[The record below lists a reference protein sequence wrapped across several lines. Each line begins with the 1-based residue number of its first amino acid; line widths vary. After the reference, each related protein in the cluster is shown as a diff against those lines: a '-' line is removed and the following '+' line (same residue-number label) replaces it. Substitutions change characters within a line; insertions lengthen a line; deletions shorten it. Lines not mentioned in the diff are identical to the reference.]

1 MMLWIGRLILRHYIR
16 NKKHKYGIKFYELC
30 ESGGIVM
37 NVKIYSG
44 EPTPDIHWLGQ
55 TGVIVLNLME
65 NFLGKGYQ
73 LYIVTSIIHLNKQS
87 TCSHIGGTLRSDRK
101 SNPKEVMRA
110 KLKKGDVVSRSR
122 DGVIASKWKDKR
134 DVLMINNMHTHEM
147 VGVLNKRGEK
157 KMKPNIIRDYNE
169 GMSGID
175 LADQMVSY
183 YESLRKTTRWYKN
196 IALHIFYIFL
206 FNALCLSF
214 KYGVDKSFNLLKFR
228 ETIITDLIGDSFKE
242 ICRNKTSNT
251 SDADY
256 LAAVPPNEK
265 KKIAD
270 KTMKR

>member
-1 MMLWIGRLILRHYIR
+1 
-16 NKKHKYGIKFYELC
+16 
-30 ESGGIVM
+30 
-37 NVKIYSG
+37 
-44 EPTPDIHWLGQ
+44 
-55 TGVIVLNLME
+55 
-65 NFLGKGYQ
+65 
-73 LYIVTSIIHLNKQS
+73 
-87 TCSHIGGTLRSDRK
+87 
-101 SNPKEVMRA
+101 
-110 KLKKGDVVSRSR
+110 
-122 DGVIASKWKDKR
+122 
-134 DVLMINNMHTHEM
+134 MINNMHTHEM

-196 IALHIFYIFL
+196 IALHTFYIFL

-242 ICRNKTSNT
+242 ICRNKTSNS

>member
-1 MMLWIGRLILRHYIR
+1 
-16 NKKHKYGIKFYELC
+16 
-30 ESGGIVM
+30 
-37 NVKIYSG
+37 
-44 EPTPDIHWLGQ
+44 
-55 TGVIVLNLME
+55 
-65 NFLGKGYQ
+65 
-73 LYIVTSIIHLNKQS
+73 
-87 TCSHIGGTLRSDRK
+87 
-101 SNPKEVMRA
+101 
-110 KLKKGDVVSRSR
+110 
-122 DGVIASKWKDKR
+122 
-134 DVLMINNMHTHEM
+134 
-147 VGVLNKRGEK
+147 
-157 KMKPNIIRDYNE
+157 MKPNIIRDYNE
-169 GMSGID
+169 GMSRID

-242 ICRNKTSNT
+242 ISRNKTSNT

-270 KTMKR
+270 KTMKSLLQGKTKRKSISMYCMLRKNLVNVLVNILRFTIQKNNLSFVFSKNRACSLKTNYDFSRFI